1 MINHITEIFQEQ
13 TKGVCLS
20 TIHKAKG
27 LEADN
32 VYVLCKSSM
41 PSKLAF
47 KDWEKIQEH
56 NLMYVAYT
64 RPKKLLGF
72 ISEKE
77 IKPMGVAQDPMTI
90 INELAFIER
99 KVCTLLGKEPMT
111 RLENAELAR
120 FKLQNK
126 TEIKDIH
133 ENDNTITIKN
143 RQTPNN
149 DNDLLNE
156 LEKLF

>member
-1 MINHITEIFQEQ
+1 
-13 TKGVCLS
+13 
-20 TIHKAKG
+20 
-27 LEADN
+27 
-32 VYVLCKSSM
+32 
-41 PSKLAF
+41 
-47 KDWEKIQEH
+47 
-56 NLMYVAYT
+56 MYVAYT

-90 INELAFIER
+90 INDLAFIER
-99 KVCTLLGKEPMT
+99 KVCTLFGKEPMT

-133 ENDNTITIKN
+133 ENDNTITIEN

-149 DNDLLNE
+149 DKDLLDE
-156 LEKLF
+156 LENLF